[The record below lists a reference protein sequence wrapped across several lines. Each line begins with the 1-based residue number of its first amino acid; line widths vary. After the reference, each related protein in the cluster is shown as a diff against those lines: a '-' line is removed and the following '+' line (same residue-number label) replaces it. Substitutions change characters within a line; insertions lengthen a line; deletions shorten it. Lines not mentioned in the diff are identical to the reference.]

1 MRKNLRI
8 ITAVALAL
16 VFAGT
21 AVAKP
26 TPAQQCE
33 SGKNKEAGKYAY
45 CRQKAESKYAITGDA
60 TARATAFQKCL
71 DKYDDKWPKLEAKA
85 AGTCPS
91 TGDQTA
97 IRTYLDTATTDVA
110 AALAGGTL
118 PPGSTTTTT
127 APPTTSTST
136 TTTTSSTTTTAPP
149 TTSTSTTTTT
159 SSTTTTLRF
168 VDNGDG
174 TVTDHRT
181 GLQWEKKDNSCPG
194 VHCVN
199 DVYQWSSSGTAPDG
213 GAFTSFLGT
222 LNNCPSPDG
231 VALTPGFAGHCDWR
245 LPSVAELHIANVG
258 FCPSPGIP
266 CIDPIFGPT
275 AADTYW
281 SSTTVTRDA
290 GLAWFGIFGLPVRT
304 PSQSKTSLHFVRA
317 VRGGG

>member
-8 ITAVALAL
+8 ITAVALTL

-97 IRTYLDTATTDVA
+97 IRAYLDTATTDVA

-136 TTTTSSTTTTAPP
+136 TTTTTAPP

-174 TVTDHRT
+174 TVTDHQT
-181 GLQWEKKDNSCPG
+181 GLQWEKKVTGRFCL
-194 VHCVN
+194 HCV
-199 DVYQWSSSGTAPDG
+199 DRTWVWSNSGTAPDG
-213 GAFTSFLGT
+213 PAFTTFLRA
-222 LNNCPSPDG
+222 LNNCTSPDG
-231 VALTPGFAGHCDWR
+231 SSVTGGFAGHCDWR
-245 LPSVAELHIANVG
+245 LPGIAELNTIVDESAAGCFRGGV
-258 FCPSPGIP
+258 

-275 AADTYW
+275 AADFYW
-281 SSTTVTRDA
+281 SSTPSA
-290 GLAWFGIFGLPVRT
+290 GNPLFGWIVLFNDGVPATQFLT
-304 PSQSKTSLHFVRA
+304 GDLFVRA
-317 VRGGG
+317 VRGGP